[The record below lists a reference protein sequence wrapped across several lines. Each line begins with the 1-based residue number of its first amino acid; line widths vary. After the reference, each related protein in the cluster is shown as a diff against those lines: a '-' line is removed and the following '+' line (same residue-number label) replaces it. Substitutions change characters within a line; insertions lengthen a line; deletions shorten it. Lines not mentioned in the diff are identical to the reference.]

1 MKAFTS
7 SCSLNALFLGIFL
20 FILFYFISIEA
31 SFPKIQPNEFL
42 KKIILINNEK
52 GIKKN
57 SFIVFITVGKYLVF
71 L

>member
-1 MKAFTS
+1 MSTEMKAFTS

-42 KKIILINNEK
+42 KKNHSYK
-52 GIKKN
+52 
-57 SFIVFITVGKYLVF
+57 
-71 L
+71 